1 MVVFPPP
8 RPSFSLY
15 THTHTHARR
24 CYTLTFLRVSSR
36 LTPTDSSV
44 SMPIFSY
51 TARDDGSATAMTN
64 THTHTQRKQR
74 STTGAYPQ
82 SGNRF
87 ARSFSNLRENVVTLQ
102 AGRHEQ
108 PAVVVAA
115 TTPTPPTS
123 HFRVTRTGAP
133 HTNDLRLRQK
143 SYVSTSLSAMLRVSS
158 GSDRRPLA
166 SIATPS
172 VPWHGTAER

>member
-51 TARDDGSATAMTN
+51 TARDDGSATVMTN
-64 THTHTQRKQR
+64 THAQRKQR